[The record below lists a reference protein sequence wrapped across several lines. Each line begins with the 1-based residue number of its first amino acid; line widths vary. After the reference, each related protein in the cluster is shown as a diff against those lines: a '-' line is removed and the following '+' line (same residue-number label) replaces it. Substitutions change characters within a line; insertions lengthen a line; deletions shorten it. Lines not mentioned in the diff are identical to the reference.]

1 MRQILHFVPGATTIL
16 DNAKTL
22 FRRVAMLGS
31 DQRGASALEFALFA
45 GILGFGL
52 LNTADITMY
61 IYKRMQVE
69 NATEMAV
76 QAAWKACDPSQGFL
90 PATTSCPGLTT
101 AITNAVQSTALG
113 NKVSISGSPTE
124 GYYCLNSS
132 GALQYVSAVTS
143 NPPADC
149 SVTGLSGQQPAD
161 YIQITTTFSYAPLF
175 PGVTVASAFTTPIV
189 KTGMMRL
196 N

>member
-1 MRQILHFVPGATTIL
+1 MPTKKILSGTAG
-16 DNAKTL
+16 TL
-22 FRRVAMLGS
+22 AARIAALHS
-31 DQRGASALEFALFA
+31 DRRGASALEFALFA
-45 GILGFGL
+45 GILCFGL
-52 LNTADITMY
+52 LNTADISIY

-76 QAAWKACDPSQGFL
+76 QAAWKACDPSKGQV

-101 AITNAVQSTALG
+101 AITGAVQSTTLG
-113 NKVSISGSPTE
+113 NQVSFQAGSPSE

-132 GALQYVSAVTS
+132 GALQNVGAVTS
-143 NPPADC
+143 SPPADC
-149 SVTGLSGQQPAD
+149 SVTGLPSQPPAD

-189 KTGMMRL
+189 RTGTMRL